1 MSVAAEL
8 ANCQQRIKELEAR
21 MRQFEVAL
29 AAMQNQP
36 REAAPKRPAAPRPD
50 AFILDDDLVALA
62 AGGEPV
68 QTEEPALS
76 VTAVRKKLAVT
87 PPRAAAKSPTTPKAD
102 PAGVEL
108 SFTDSFSSLD
118 DRLQEQLELETRTVP
133 ATSTAGHPVLID
145 ATLIDKAF
153 AKPPPEL
160 IHVVSDLEE
169 QYAHLAEKMVGIW
182 GTPECVSFLRKLIVD
197 ERGGRQGFPF
207 EVMSELLILS
217 AVAETPAVARAWETE
232 ANVAKKAAQTSG

>member
-8 ANCQQRIKELEAR
+8 ANCQLRIKELETR
-21 MRQFEVAL
+21 MRQLESAL
-29 AAMQNQP
+29 AAMQQHQ
-36 REAAPKRPAAPRPD
+36 EVMPKRPAAARPD

-68 QTEEPALS
+68 RAEPPPLS
-76 VTAVRKKLAVT
+76 ATAARKQLAVT
-87 PPRAAAKSPTTPKAD
+87 PPRAASRSPTTPTQASPD
-102 PAGVEL
+102 VDL
-108 SFTDSFSSLD
+108 SFTDAFSSLD
-118 DRLQEQLELETRTVP
+118 ERLKEQLELETRAAP
-133 ATSTAGHPVLID
+133 AVTAGHPVLID
-145 ATLIDKAF
+145 AGLIDKAF

-182 GTPECVSFLRKLIVD
+182 GTPECVAFLRKLIVD
-197 ERGGRQGFPF
+197 ERGSRQGFPF

-217 AVAETPAVARAWETE
+217 AVAETPAVARAWESE
-232 ANVAKKAAQTSG
+232 ANVAKKAAQAPG